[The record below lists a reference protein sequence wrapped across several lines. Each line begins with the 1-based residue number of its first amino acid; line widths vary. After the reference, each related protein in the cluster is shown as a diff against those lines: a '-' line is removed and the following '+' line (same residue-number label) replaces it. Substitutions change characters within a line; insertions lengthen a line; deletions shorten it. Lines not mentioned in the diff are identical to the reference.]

1 MHVFAPRT
9 KSTKK
14 PDQTGSFEPGFCQTG
29 FSSPYGRPPIIQG
42 CKIALPKLGT
52 LFKLPWNEEN
62 QEKKQAMR
70 EGWVSPCVL
79 HSHWLA
85 VFCHADF
92 GCPCAEFLHFSAC
105 INVKHEAK

>member
-52 LFKLPWNEEN
+52 LFKLPWNEED

-70 EGWVSPCVL
+70 EGLVSPCVL
-79 HSHWLA
+79 DCDWLA
-85 VFCHADF
+85 VKCIKISAAPM
-92 GCPCAEFLHFSAC
+92 CNLLHFSLY
-105 INVKHEAK
+105 